1 MKLIQILN
9 KTNLRKEAEDIRES
23 IFRSFMIIDYSA
35 LMQIILINPINFPL
49 ILSKEILIKVC

>member
-35 LMQIILINPINFPL
+35 LIQIILINPINFPL